1 MPRARK
7 LELFSAPPVEET
19 MSKRMNLGDLL
30 LALKAVTAQ
39 QLQVALEHQRRH
51 GGSLGHVV
59 VELKFCSEATVTRA
73 LSLQARLPVVDLSR
87 IEPQTAALD
96 RVDRAV
102 MHQYRVL
109 PLRVSGPR
117 DSVLEIAIAAPGSV
131 SAVDAVRE
139 ASQCTRVVAYLAMDS
154 ELEAAFKKL
163 DGEGL
168 GAADF
173 EGMIERVPS
182 SVRSTSRT
190 DEEPITLG
198 YGRRN

>member
-1 MPRARK
+1 MSCARK
-7 LELFSAPPVEET
+7 LELFVPPPVEET

-39 QLQVALEHQRRH
+39 QLQVALEHQRRQ
-51 GGSLGHVV
+51 GGTLGHVV
-59 VELKFCSEATVTRA
+59 VELGFCSEATVTRA

-117 DSVLEIAIAAPGSV
+117 DS
-131 SAVDAVRE
+131 
-139 ASQCTRVVAYLAMDS
+139 
-154 ELEAAFKKL
+154 
-163 DGEGL
+163 
-168 GAADF
+168 
-173 EGMIERVPS
+173 
-182 SVRSTSRT
+182 
-190 DEEPITLG
+190 
-198 YGRRN
+198 